1 MAKPS
6 LSPMSKNSRPKPKND
21 KLRIKKK
28 TYNMKAI
35 VSGGGSGGHIF
46 PAVAIANAIKKRW
59 PDADILFVGAE
70 GRMEMEKV
78 PAAGYPIKG
87 LPIAGLQRQL
97 TPANIVKNLQL
108 PFRILK
114 SRRMVKS
121 ILRDFAPDIVVGVGG
136 FASEPTLKAA
146 AAMGYKTLLQEQ
158 NSYAGLTNKMLARD
172 AQAICVAY
180 DGMDRFFPKEKIV
193 FTGNPV
199 RADIENMAVSPAE
212 GRAHFG
218 LAPEGRVLLSV
229 GGSLGARTINQMV
242 LNHLH
247 FFRENK
253 IQILWQTGRWMYD
266 EAVRAVE
273 AAGVAEWVKVHQ
285 FISRMDMAYAAADV
299 VISRAG
305 AIAISELCLVGK
317 PVILV
322 PSPNVA
328 EDHQTKNA
336 LALVDR
342 GAALMVRDADCDNQ
356 CLPRVLELF
365 ESVAKRQDMSA
376 AIAALA
382 VRNAADKI
390 VDQIEKVINA
400 R

>member
-1 MAKPS
+1 
-6 LSPMSKNSRPKPKND
+6 
-21 KLRIKKK
+21 
-28 TYNMKAI
+28 
-35 VSGGGSGGHIF
+35 
-46 PAVAIANAIKKRW
+46 
-59 PDADILFVGAE
+59 
-70 GRMEMEKV
+70 MEMEKV

-87 LPIAGLQRQL
+87 LPIAGLQRKL

-114 SRRMVKS
+114 SRRMVKQ
-121 ILRDFAPDIVVGVGG
+121 ILKDFQPDIVVGVGG

-146 AAMGYKTLLQEQ
+146 ADMGFKTLLQEQ
-158 NSYAGLTNKMLARD
+158 NSYAGLTNKVLAKD
-172 AQAICVAY
+172 AKVICVAY
-180 DGMDRFFPKEKIV
+180 DGMDRFFPGDRIV

-199 RADIENMAVSPAE
+199 RADIENMNVTMAE

-218 LAPEGRVLLSV
+218 LNSEGRVLLSV

-247 FFRENK
+247 YFREK
-253 IQILWQTGRWMYD
+253 RIQILWQTGRWMYD

-273 AAGVAEWVKVHQ
+273 TAGVGEWVKVHQ

-317 PVILV
+317 PVVLV

-336 LALVDR
+336 LALVDK
-342 GAALMVRDADCDNQ
+342 GAALMVRDVDCDNQ
-356 CLPRVLELF
+356 CLPRVQELF
-365 ESVAKRQDMSA
+365 DDNGRREAMSVAIQK
-376 AIAALA
+376 LA
-382 VRNAADKI
+382 VRGAADKI
-390 VDQIEKVINA
+390 VDQIEKLVK
-400 R
+400 